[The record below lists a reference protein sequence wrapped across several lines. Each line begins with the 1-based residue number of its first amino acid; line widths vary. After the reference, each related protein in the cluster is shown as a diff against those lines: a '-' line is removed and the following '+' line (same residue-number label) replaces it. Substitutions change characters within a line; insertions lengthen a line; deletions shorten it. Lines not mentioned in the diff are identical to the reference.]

1 MTATLEPKGS
11 YEGVP
16 LYTFDDS
23 ERAPILTHQERWG
36 VLAERHPAFRSDFGP
51 GFWVITDAQAIQ
63 AAYHDPATFSN
74 AAIEPAEPNPKHFFI
89 PEMLDPPEHTAW
101 RQLLARDFSPT
112 TVAGM
117 TDEIRDTARRLIA
130 EIAPQGG
137 GDVLNLFA
145 RQFPT
150 RIFMRKMGL
159 PAEDLD
165 QFLVWVEQ
173 LLHLSVDEDP
183 GRARRMKAFSEVS
196 DYFDEQIALRHSNPR
211 DDLLSRA
218 MTWTVGG
225 EPISDTDMHAFCVL
239 MFVAGL
245 DTVPIAFGY
254 SFYHLATH
262 PDDRRAIVNDPALIS
277 TAVEEILR
285 VYSFS
290 QPARLAT
297 RDVVLAGCPIKA
309 GEMAHLPLAVVNRDP
324 SRYENPS
331 EVDLNRKTTNHVTF
345 GSGPH
350 RCLGSHLARL
360 ELNIGLEEWHKVI
373 PEYRLADGENP
384 MQFGTLYGPES
395 MRLSW
400 SPEAQADRHRNG
412 DVRR

>member
-1 MTATLEPKGS
+1 MTPTLEPKGS
-11 YEGVP
+11 YEGLP

-23 ERAPILTHQERWG
+23 EREPILTHQERWG

-51 GFWVITDAQAIQ
+51 GFWVVTDAQAIQ
-63 AAYHDPATFSN
+63 AAYRDPATFSS
-74 AAIEPAEPNPKHFFI
+74 AAIEPAEPNPQHFWI
-89 PEMLDPPEHTAW
+89 PEMLDPPVHTEW
-101 RQLLARDFSPT
+101 RRLLGPEFSPK
-112 TVAGM
+112 TVAGL
-117 TDEIRDTARRLIA
+117 TDEIRDLARSLIA
-130 EIAPQGG
+130 EIAPQGV
-137 GDVLNLFA
+137 GDVLDLFA
-145 RQFPT
+145 RQLPT
-150 RIFMRKMGL
+150 RVFMRKMGL

-165 QFLVWVEQ
+165 QFLVWVQE
-173 LLHLSVDEDP
+173 LLHLSVETDP
-183 GRARRMKAFSEVS
+183 GRVRRMKAFGEVS
-196 DYFDEQIALRHSNPR
+196 DYFDEQIALRRSDPR

-218 MTWTVGG
+218 MTWTVDG
-225 EPISDTDMHAFCVL
+225 EPISDRDMHAFCSL

-254 SFYHLATH
+254 SFYHLATN
-262 PDDRRAIVNDPALIS
+262 PDDRRAIVENPALIS

-285 VYSFS
+285 VYSFA

-309 GEMAHLPLAVVNRDP
+309 GEMVHLPLAVINRDP
-324 SRYENPS
+324 IRFENPS
-331 EVDLNRKTTNHVTF
+331 KVDLSRETTNHVTF

-360 ELNIGLEEWHKVI
+360 ELNIGLEEWHQAI

-384 MQFGTLYGPES
+384 MQSGTLYGPVS

-400 SPEAQADRHRNG
+400 SPDAQPDGHLRG
-412 DVRR
+412 DVRG

>member
-1 MTATLEPKGS
+1 MTPTLEPKGS
-11 YEGVP
+11 YEGLP

-23 ERAPILTHQERWG
+23 EREPILTHQERWG

-51 GFWVITDAQAIQ
+51 GFWVVTDAQAIQ
-63 AAYHDPATFSN
+63 AAYRDPATFSS
-74 AAIEPAEPNPKHFFI
+74 AAIEPAEPNPQHFWI
-89 PEMLDPPEHTAW
+89 PEMLDPPVHSEW
-101 RQLLARDFSPT
+101 RRLLGPEFSPK
-112 TVAGM
+112 TVAGL
-117 TDEIRDTARRLIA
+117 TDEIRDLARSLIA

-137 GDVLNLFA
+137 GDVLDLFA

-150 RIFMRKMGL
+150 RVFLRKMGL

-165 QFLVWVEQ
+165 QFLVWVEE
-173 LLHLSVDEDP
+173 LLHLSVETDP
-183 GRARRMKAFSEVS
+183 GRVRRMKAFGEVS
-196 DYFDEQIALRHSNPR
+196 AYFDEQIALRRSDPR

-218 MTWTVGG
+218 MTWTVDG
-225 EPISDTDMHAFCVL
+225 EPISDRDMHAFCSL

-262 PDDRRAIVNDPALIS
+262 PDHRRAIVENPALIS

-285 VYSFS
+285 VYSFA

-297 RDVVLAGCPIKA
+297 RDVVLAGCPIKS
-309 GEMAHLPLAVVNRDP
+309 GEMVHLPLAVINRDP
-324 SRYENPS
+324 IRFENPS
-331 EVDLNRKTTNHVTF
+331 KVDLSRETTNHVTF

-360 ELNIGLEEWHKVI
+360 ELNIGLEEWHQAI

-384 MQFGTLYGPES
+384 MQSGTLYGPVS

-400 SPEAQADRHRNG
+400 SPDAQPDGHLRG
-412 DVRR
+412 DVRG

>member
-1 MTATLEPKGS
+1 MTAKLEPKGS

-23 ERAPILTHQERWG
+23 VRAPILTHQERWG
-36 VLAERHPAFRSDFGP
+36 ELAQRHPAFRSDFGP
-51 GFWVITDAQAIQ
+51 GFWVITDAEAIQ
-63 AAYHDPATFSN
+63 AAYQDPSTFSN
-74 AAIEPAEPNPKHFFI
+74 TGIEPAEPNPKHFWI

-101 RQLLARDFSPT
+101 RRLLGREFSPA

-117 TDEIRDTARRLIA
+117 TDEIRDTARSLIA
-130 EIAPQGG
+130 EVAPQGG
-137 GDVLNLFA
+137 GDVLNLFC

-159 PAEDLD
+159 PAADLD
-165 QFLVWVEQ
+165 QFLFWVEE

-183 GRARRMKAFSEVS
+183 GRARRMKAFAAVS
-196 DYFDEQIALRHSNPR
+196 DYFDEQIALRRTAPR

-218 MTWTVGG
+218 MAWTIDGQ
-225 EPISDTDMHAFCVL
+225 PISDRDMHAFCVL

-245 DTVPIAFGY
+245 DTVPISFGY

-262 PDDRRAIVNDPALIS
+262 PEQRRAIVENPALIA

-285 VYSFS
+285 VYSFA
-290 QPARLAT
+290 QPARKVM
-297 RDVVLAGCPIKA
+297 RDVVVAGCPIKA

-324 SRYENPS
+324 RRYENPS
-331 EVDLNRKTTNHVTF
+331 EVDLYRENTNHVSF

-360 ELNIGLEEWHKVI
+360 ELNIGLEEWHKAI
-373 PEYRLADGENP
+373 PEYRLADGEDP
-384 MQFGTLYGPES
+384 IQYGTMYGPIS

-400 SPEAQADRHRNG
+400 
-412 DVRR
+412 